1 MSFEKIIYE
10 KKDGVGIITFN
21 SPGNRNAMGKQ
32 FMKEMHSCMDEAR
45 YDDEVKVLILT
56 GGAKWFASGIDLKEA
71 QSDPMNRKD
80 ADVGRGYF
88 RKLQHF
94 PKPVIAAVSGACV
107 AGGCETLVCCD
118 MCIASDTAY
127 FGLSEILFGALAA
140 GGAIHRLP
148 RLIGVFKAKELLFLG
163 ENIDVHEAYR
173 IGLVNKIT
181 SVDSL
186 MDEAMIMAN
195 KLAGLSAPAV
205 TLCKF
210 LVNKGL
216 KTDLDTALDY
226 DEYACTFDNMGTP
239 EQRLNA
245 IKKAAEKYKVYDK
258 IFHDSLK

>member
-1 MSFEKIIYE
+1 MSYEKIIYE

-21 SPGNRNAMGKQ
+21 SPENRNAMSKQ
-32 FMKEMHSCMDEAR
+32 FMKEMHICMDEAR

-71 QSDPMNRKD
+71 QHDPMTRKE
-80 ADVGRGYF
+80 A
-88 RKLQHF
+88 H
-94 PKPVIAAVSGACV
+94 I
-107 AGGCETLVCCD
+107 
-118 MCIASDTAY
+118 
-127 FGLSEILFGALAA
+127 GL
-140 GGAIHRLP
+140 
-148 RLIGVFKAKELLFLG
+148 KAKELLFIG
-163 ENIDVHEAYR
+163 ENIDVQEAYR

-186 MDEAMIMAN
+186 MDEAMA
-195 KLAGLSAPAV
+195 LAKKIASLSAPAV
-205 TLCKF
+205 QLCKF

-226 DEYACTFDNMGTP
+226 DEYVCTFDNMGTP
-239 EQRLNA
+239 EQRLDA